1 MPFKIPC
8 CVWFWLKYSNF
19 TYPLRHSKS
28 PAAFDIDSNIQI
40 LLIRC
45 AIQNPLLRL
54 ILIQI
59 LKFYL
64 SIVPF
69 KIPCCV
75 WFWFKYS
82 NFTYPLCHSKSPAA
96 FGFDSNIKILLIHC
110 VIHPPCCV
118 WFWFK
123 YSNFTF
129 RCCLNFQF
137 HLSFCTL
144 IPFKRSISTEFP
156 SLTTRSIII
165 KTTHFNFIINWLSII
180 YAKKGLNGV
189 QRQCCRSAPHLW
201 KRARAARWRQHLVAC
216 SKL

>member
-1 MPFKIPC
+1 LCHSKSPAAFDFDSNIKILLIHRAIQNPLLRLILIQILKFYLSIVPLKIPC

-28 PAAFDIDSNIQI
+28 PAAFDFDSNIQI

-59 LKFYL
+59 FKFYL

-96 FGFDSNIKILLIHC
+96 FGFDSNIQILLIHC
-110 VIHPPCCV
+110 VIQNPLLRLV
-118 WFWFK
+118 LIQIFK
-123 YSNFTF
+123 FY
-129 RCCLNFQF
+129 
-137 HLSFCTL
+137 
-144 IPFKRSISTEFP
+144 
-156 SLTTRSIII
+156 
-165 KTTHFNFIINWLSII
+165 LSI
-180 YAKKGLNGV
+180 V
-189 QRQCCRSAPHLW
+189 SFTPP
-201 KRARAARWRQHLVAC
+201 AAFGFDSNIQILLSDAV
-216 SKL
+216 